1 MQILKWDL
9 LLMSGA
15 VVFIVAVQM
24 ALKIPAKFDEM
35 LNRLTHRGSLQI
47 TLEELKALKINLQHI
62 DKKLSTIM
70 GLFFAFALLFAFFF
84 TFGFPLPGTRLPITV
99 LECGGGF
106 IAGVFFGHMCGY
118 GRLGRLIK
126 KHNITLNIQPGHLDE
141 VGGLKLVGDFYFQ
154 QAMVVAMPAFFLAV
168 WLLIMQFG
176 DTRYTAW
183 KTSYAILLSVNIIVE
198 ILVFVIPMLS
208 FHKMMLAAKQKQL
221 EEADELSKE
230 ITLAE
235 HQLSKE
241 LDVNKRDLLKD
252 RLSFM
257 TKEYWDIEKLPT
269 WPISK
274 KTKQHFKK
282 NNFTLLMP
290 LMIDIIGR
298 TSIGKTSWWHDAS
311 DIFGKMFK

>member
-1 MQILKWDL
+1 MQIQEWDL

-24 ALKIPAKFDEM
+24 AFKIPGKFDEM
-35 LNRLTHRGSLQI
+35 LNRLAHRGSLQI
-47 TLEELKALKINLQHI
+47 THEELKALKVSLQHI
-62 DKKLSTIM
+62 DKKLATIM
-70 GLFFAFALLFAFFF
+70 GLFFAFALLFAFSFR
-84 TFGFPLPGTRLPITV
+84 FGFPIPSSRVLITL

-118 GRLGRLIK
+118 GYLGGLIK
-126 KHNITLNIQPGHLDE
+126 KHHITLNIQPGHLDE
-141 VGGLKLVGDFYFQ
+141 VGGLKPVGNFYFQ
-154 QAMVVAMPAFFLAV
+154 QAMIVAMPAVFLAV

-176 DTRYTAW
+176 DTRYSGW
-183 KTSYAILLSVNIIVE
+183 KTSYAVLLSVNILVE
-198 ILVFVIPMLS
+198 ILVFLIPLLS
-208 FHKMMLAAKQKQL
+208 FHRMMVAEKQKQL

-241 LDVNKRDLLKD
+241 QDAQKREILKD
-252 RLSFM
+252 QLSFM

-274 KTKQHFKK
+274 RTKKLFKS
-282 NNFTLLMP
+282 NNFTLLIP
-290 LMIDIIGR
+290 LIIDIVGR

-311 DIFGKMFK
+311 NIFEKIFK